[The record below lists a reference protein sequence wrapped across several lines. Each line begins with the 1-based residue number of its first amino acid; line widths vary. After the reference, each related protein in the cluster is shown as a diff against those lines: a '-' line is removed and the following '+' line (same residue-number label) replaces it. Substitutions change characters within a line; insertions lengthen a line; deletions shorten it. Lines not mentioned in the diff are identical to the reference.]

1 MTKKTVVD
9 IKALK
14 QALNELN
21 ALSTEMGHSDSAASK
36 LQDATTISQDLG
48 QLIDGGGPKIAQY
61 VDARTRAITMALQQ
75 SSAGLQSA
83 ISMLQT
89 TITNYETNEQVH
101 TAAANGTGN
110 GGAGSSSGSSGP
122 GAARGVG

>member
-14 QALNELN
+14 QALTELN

-36 LQDATTISQDLG
+36 LQDATTISPDLG

-75 SSAGLQSA
+75 SSAGLQGA
-83 ISMLQT
+83 ISMLQM
-89 TITNYETNEQVH
+89 TITNYETNEKLH
-101 TAAANGTGN
+101 KAAADGTGN
-110 GGAGSSSGSSGP
+110 GGAGTSGP